1 MFKTRLHTLRF
12 LLVACIFIAACS
24 ANAQKETLKPTRLE
38 PSATT
43 QSKEKLVRE
52 VLIELEIAQQYDL
65 YLNSSID
72 MAIPASKGTDRW
84 REWLQGVVK
93 EEAGWEYIEDQYIS
107 QLKSDF
113 SADELAELVNL
124 AKHPL
129 MKKLLQTN
137 MKAYMN
143 AAPKRRKLLGKVWSD
158 YNSGKISPPPGV
170 RPGS

>member
-1 MFKTRLHTLRF
+1 MYKVRLHTLRF
-12 LLVACIFIAACS
+12 LLVTCFFITACS
-24 ANAQKETLKPTRLE
+24 AYANKETSKPTHRE

-43 QSKEKLVRE
+43 QSKEKLVKE
-52 VLIELEIAQQYDL
+52 VLVKLGIDQQYDL
-65 YLNSSID
+65 YLNNSID

-84 REWLQGVVK
+84 REWLQDVVK
-93 EEAGWEYIEDQYIS
+93 EEAGWKHIEDQYIS

-113 SADELAELVNL
+113 SADELAELTNL

-129 MKKLLQTN
+129 MKKVLQTN

-143 AAPKRRKLLGKVWSD
+143 AAPKRRKLLEKVWFD
-158 YNSGKISPPPGV
+158 YNSLKITPPPGV